1 MGVMMG
7 VGSYLPI
14 DAPLRRIAL
23 TVVIVDTVFSLLV
36 RLAVMA
42 VVLGAGLQ
50 PTTGITLMF
59 KTLQRAIG
67 CSFGR
72 ARFATGLFLM
82 TLIVTSTRSEE
93 QSYKLQSL
101 LRVTETD
108 ISSNNKK
115 Q

>member
-1 MGVMMG
+1 MGVMIV

-36 RLAVMA
+36 GLAVMA

-59 KTLQRAIG
+59 QTLPRAIG
-67 CSFGR
+67 GSFGG
-72 ARFATGLFLM
+72 AMFATGLFLM
-82 TLIVTSTRSEE
+82 TRSEE
-93 QSYKLQSL
+93 HTSELQSL
-101 LRVTETD
+101 MR
-108 ISSNNKK
+108 ISYAVFCLKK
-115 Q
+115 KT

>member
-36 RLAVMA
+36 GLAVMA

-59 KTLQRAIG
+59 QTLTRAIG
-67 CSFGR
+67 GRFGG
-72 ARFATGLFLM
+72 AMFAIGLFLM
-82 TLIVTSTRSEE
+82 TLIEIGTASGRESGC
-93 QSYKLQSL
+93 QS
-101 LRVTETD
+101 V
-108 ISSNNKK
+108 
-115 Q
+115 